1 MIQHFNTV
9 LYNINKTGFDTAS
22 ERSGTRQCS
31 GSNGYSN
38 VLELERH
45 YLTLLNI
52 RFISVVDL

>member
-1 MIQHFNTV
+1 MIRHFNKV
-9 LYNINKTGFDTAS
+9 VYNINKTGFDTAS

-31 GSNGYSN
+31 GSNGYGT
-38 VLELERH
+38 VLELAGH